1 MKTTSEIIASLR
13 AQLGREPT
21 PAEIKAE
28 DIRLGKQWYADMAVT
43 AITLRD
49 ESESMS
55 QPERTLEEVAKDLS
69 ERERRLLERVLKEH
83 PQLTPEEALR
93 HLRAAGM

>member
-1 MKTTSEIIASLR
+1 MDA
-13 AQLGREPT
+13 T
-21 PAEIKAE
+21 P
-28 DIRLGKQWYADMAVT
+28 QQP
-43 AITLRD
+43 
-49 ESESMS
+49 S

-93 HLRAAGM
+93 YLREAGM